1 MDILPVME
9 FGSIP
14 EAPPGYTPSPWAL
27 RVDAALDWV
36 RKQKNVKA
44 VLVHL
49 EEDPRIRYVGQSVEI
64 G

>member
-1 MDILPVME
+1 ME